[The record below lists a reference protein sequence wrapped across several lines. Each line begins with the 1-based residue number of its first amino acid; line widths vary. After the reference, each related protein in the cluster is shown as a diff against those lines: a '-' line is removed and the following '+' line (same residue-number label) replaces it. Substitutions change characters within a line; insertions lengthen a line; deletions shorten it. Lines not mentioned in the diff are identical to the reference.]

1 MKYVL
6 SGAGVLLIGAALCLA
21 GGCKKQSKQPP
32 PPVAVVE
39 PSPGAPGLHASGQPA
54 ISPPASGQI
63 SDSQVRNFVMSH
75 HVPRAEAKNISIVS
89 TSFISSAQVSSL
101 LHTAKIDV
109 ADSAPTCLVV
119 MSGDFVF
126 SGPPGRTFKFPIAI
140 EVFDAK
146 TGNLLQY
153 GGMAHAPQTSPPR

>member
-1 MKYVL
+1 MKHIRL
-6 SGAGVLLIGAALCLA
+6 GVGVMLIGAALCLV

-32 PPVAVVE
+32 QPVPVVE
-39 PSPGAPGLHASGQPA
+39 PSPGAPGLRASGRLA
-54 ISPPASGQI
+54 ISPPANAQI
-63 SDSQVRNFVMSH
+63 SDAQVRSFVTSH
-75 HVPRAEAKNISIVS
+75 RVPRAEATNVAILS
-89 TSFISSAQVSSL
+89 TSFISSAQVSTL

-109 ADSAPTCLVV
+109 PDSEPTCLVV
-119 MSGDFVF
+119 MSGNFVF

-153 GGMAHAPQTSPPR
+153 GGLAHTPQTPAR